1 MSMPIIIGHF
11 PRPCRSQRHV
21 MNTIQNEKSVE
32 REIYSLNW
40 LIQRNVSAE
49 ITQNAQNAPTDQI
62 ELRMEIRQRSKQEE
76 LDRRKVVRVIM
87 LSVMLLM
94 LLMLVTLVSLVMAVL
109 VVFVIMLVKVIRV
122 VMLVVGQCC

>member
-49 ITQNAQNAPTDQI
+49 IAQNAPTDQI

-87 LSVMLLM
+87 LSVMLLIASCAGHTGQ
-94 LLMLVTLVSLVMAVL
+94 LGHGRLSGLCDHAGQGDQSGH
-109 VVFVIMLVKVIRV
+109 
-122 VMLVVGQCC
+122 VGQCC

>member
-1 MSMPIIIGHF
+1 
-11 PRPCRSQRHV
+11 

-87 LSVMLLM
+87 LSVMLLIASYAGHTGQLGHGRLSGLCDHAGQGDQSGHVGCWSV
-94 LLMLVTLVSLVMAVL
+94 LLM
-109 VVFVIMLVKVIRV
+109 
-122 VMLVVGQCC
+122 Q

>member
-1 MSMPIIIGHF
+1 
-11 PRPCRSQRHV
+11 

-40 LIQRNVSAE
+40 LIQRNVSAQ
-49 ITQNAQNAPTDQI
+49 IAQNAPTDQI